1 MLTYTHTHLQ
11 ISIYIQIWGFFGK
24 LFFVLQ
30 NGVILCT
37 LLCIL
42 LFSLHNILE
51 VSDVTWIDLP
61 HYL

>member
-1 MLTYTHTHLQ
+1 MLIYTHTFTNKC
-11 ISIYIQIWGFFGK
+11 IYIQIRGFFGK